1 MTSRL
6 PQSRR
11 LRETRRDSSLREG
24 AKKEEGIK
32 NARAPLHGV
41 RAVTAER
48 QSREQAYYSTGG
60 GELSRGG
67 AGDG

>member
-1 MTSRL
+1 MKTDRL

-24 AKKEEGIK
+24 AKKEEDIK

-41 RAVTAER
+41 RAVTPEE
-48 QSREQAYYSTGG
+48 SREHDQYITGG

-67 AGDG
+67 GGNG